1 MVLHVKLLGI
11 MCKVIITQPNYIP
24 WKGYFS
30 NMRNVDYLVIYD
42 DVQYTKRDWRNRNYL
57 ITNNGPSLISIPVI
71 TKGRFYQKINETKVS
86 DKNWYKKHWK
96 FIENNYKK
104 TKFYN
109 YYSEIFYSSYH
120 NIETDIISEIDL
132 IFIKKIIEL
141 LGLNIKIL
149 KSSELNIIGDRNTR
163 LLNICN
169 SLNCSTYV
177 SAPAAKS
184 YLNENL
190 FKENNI
196 QVEYYNYN
204 KFKEYKQNW
213 NGFDH
218 KVSILD
224 MFFNLGPETVNY
236 FNET

>member
-1 MVLHVKLLGI
+1 MS
-11 MCKVIITQPNYIP
+11 KVIITQPNYIP

-57 ITNNGPSLISIPVI
+57 IVNYGPSLISIPVI
-71 TKGRFYQKINETKVS
+71 TKSKFHQKINETEVY
-86 DKNWYKKHWK
+86 DKNWYKKHWA

-104 TKFYN
+104 SKFYDE
-109 YYSEIFYSSYH
+109 YSEHFYPLYY
-120 NIETDIISEIDL
+120 NIQTEIISEIDL

-141 LGLNIKIL
+141 LDLNIKIL
-149 KSSELNIIGDRNTR
+149 KSSELNVFGDQNTR
-163 LLNICN
+163 LFNICK
-169 SLNCSTYV
+169 SLNCSTYI
-177 SAPAAKS
+177 SGPAAKS
-184 YLNENL
+184 YLNEKL
-190 FKENNI
+190 FTNNDI

-204 KFKEYKQNW
+204 NFKEYKQNW

-224 MFFNLGPETVNY
+224 MFFNLGSETINY